1 MRTKIV
7 YVLVSQESDYYY
19 EMFLLS
25 HYSLRLHHPKGDAE
39 VVLVMDT
46 DTHQR
51 LVDKNAP
58 VLADVTPV
66 VVSIPEEYTIM
77 QRSRYLKTSLRQ
89 RIEGDFLFL
98 DTDTLVCE
106 KLDDTDSF
114 DVDIAMVADLHC
126 LHETGLSMIER
137 CKQAGFSQS
146 ENYHY
151 FNGGVFFCR
160 QKPSTELFFRK
171 WHELWKQSL
180 QRGVYYDQPAL
191 WATDYKMGAP
201 IKEISGIWNSQT
213 LIPAYTAY
221 ISNTKILHYFVSI
234 NHSILQKY
242 LFEHIKTK
250 GAISGSTAQIARHPR
265 TTGISVFSGSMN
277 KERTLEYLFSDL
289 LHVYDYTPPLYRLL
303 VLVSRILVK
312 PIRFLS
318 VLKQRLWTNQN

>member
-89 RIEGDFLFL
+89 RVEGDFLFL

-126 LHETGLSMIER
+126 LHEIGLSTIER

-146 ENYHY
+146 ENYHFF
-151 FNGGVFFCR
+151 FNSGVFFCR
-160 QKPSTELFFRK
+160 QKPSIELFFRK
-171 WHELWKQSL
+171 WHEYWKQSL
-180 QRGVYYDQPAL
+180 QRGVYYDQPAM
-191 WATDYKMGAP
+191 WAANYAMGAP
-201 IKEISGIWNSQT
+201 VQEISGIWNSQT
-213 LIPAYTAY
+213 LCPAYTAY
-221 ISNTKILHYFVSI
+221 ISQTKILHYFVSI
-234 NHSILQKY
+234 NRSILQKY
-242 LFEHIKTK
+242 LFEHIKTT
-250 GAISGSTAQIARHPR
+250 GTVSGSTAQIARHPR
-265 TTGISVFSGSMN
+265 TTGISVFSSSMN
-277 KERTLEYLFSDL
+277 DERTLDYLFSDL
-289 LHVYDYTPPLYRLL
+289 LHVYDYTPPLYRFL
-303 VLVSRILVK
+303 VKISHILVK
-312 PIRFLS
+312 PIRFFA
-318 VLKQRLWTNQN
+318 VLRHRL